1 MIELVLFD
9 FDMTLVDSSYA
20 IAHCT
25 NLLAEHF
32 GLRKLSR
39 EETLTIIGIHIEKA
53 WTNVWGEFKQEWLDY
68 YRENFCM
75 KEDSLIRVFD
85 STIPTLEQ
93 LRSMGV
99 KVGVASNRHYA
110 QRPVKALGL
119 EKYLDSIAGI
129 KDVEQPKPA
138 PDMILLS
145 LSRLQIAKENA
156 VYAGDT
162 DPDMKTAKAAGIRAI
177 GMTTGNF
184 TREQLIEAGAD
195 FVCGSLSEI
204 PGIVADDRTGR
215 TE

>member
-1 MIELVLFD
+1 MIKLVLFD

-53 WTNVWGEFKQEWLDY
+53 WENVWGDFRQEWLDY
-68 YRENFCM
+68 YRENFSV

-85 STIPTLEQ
+85 STIPTLEK
-93 LRSMGV
+93 LKSMGV
-99 KVGVASNRHYA
+99 KTGVASNRHYA
-110 QRPVKALGL
+110 PRPIKALGL

-129 KDVEQPKPA
+129 KDVERPKPA

-145 LSRLQIAKENA
+145 LAQLQIAKEHA
-156 VYAGDT
+156 VYTGDT
-162 DPDMKTAKAAGIRAI
+162 DTDMKTAKAAGVRAI

-184 TREQLIEAGAD
+184 TREQLLEAGAD
-195 FVCGSLSEI
+195 HVCSNLSEI
-204 PGIVADDRTGR
+204 PDIVAA
-215 TE
+215 E

>member
-1 MIELVLFD
+1 MIKLVLFD

-53 WTNVWGEFKQEWLDY
+53 WENVWGDFRQEWLDY
-68 YRENFCM
+68 YRENFSV

-85 STIPTLEQ
+85 STIPTLEK
-93 LRSMGV
+93 LKRMGV
-99 KVGVASNRHYA
+99 KTGVASNRHNA
-110 QRPVKALGL
+110 PRPIKSLGL

-129 KDVEQPKPA
+129 KDVTRPKPA

-145 LSRLQIAKENA
+145 LAQLQIAKEHA
-156 VYAGDT
+156 VYTGDT
-162 DPDMKTAKAAGIRAI
+162 DTDMKTAKAAGVRAI

-184 TREQLIEAGAD
+184 TREQLLEAGAD
-195 FVCGSLSEI
+195 YVCDNLSEI
-204 PGIVADDRTGR
+204 PNIVAAY
-215 TE
+215 

>member
-1 MIELVLFD
+1 MIKLVLFD

-53 WTNVWGEFKQEWLDY
+53 WENVWGDFRQEWLDY
-68 YRENFCM
+68 YRENFSV

-85 STIPTLEQ
+85 STIPTLEK
-93 LRSMGV
+93 LKSMGV
-99 KVGVASNRHYA
+99 KTGVASNRHNA
-110 QRPVKALGL
+110 PRPIKALGL

-129 KDVEQPKPA
+129 KDVTRPKPA

-145 LSRLQIAKENA
+145 LAQLQIAKEHA
-156 VYAGDT
+156 VYTGDT
-162 DPDMKTAKAAGIRAI
+162 DTDMKTAKAAGVRAI

-184 TREQLIEAGAD
+184 TREQLLEAGAD
-195 FVCGSLSEI
+195 YVCDNLSEI
-204 PGIVADDRTGR
+204 PDIVAAY
-215 TE
+215 